1 MPGLASPVPAAAPPA
16 TAPPSVAAASS
27 PGTGAAANGS
37 GPPGDPAHG
46 SPPPGPAAAR
56 RRARPA
62 TAGVAAWLR
71 THPGQD
77 PGACAAC
84 VAATVL
90 LAVVIAVAFSGVGG
104 GLSSIGGTD
113 APEVTA
119 ATGLYFSLSDMD
131 AQVAN
136 VLLAGTDPALAGD
149 RPQYLA
155 TYASDRQT
163 AYADLQQAAVTAA
176 GNAPAERQ
184 LQSVLVD
191 VGTYEALA
199 ADVLLADQQPAA
211 TGGTASGTTPAGT
224 SGGQAE
230 AVGYYRQAT
239 NLMRTAILPKVS
251 SLASV
256 SSAKLNGSYT
266 AGRSD
271 AITGAIIALAAGIL
285 LVVLLAAFQVFLSA
299 RFRRTVN
306 PALAAATVVALAL
319 AIVSAGRL
327 DAEAS
332 HLKVAKQD
340 AFDSIVALSQARAVS
355 YAANADESRY
365 LADPGRASSYQQT
378 FLAESQQLAS
388 VGNVPLARYEPTLA
402 ADFAAYQA
410 NNADV
415 RFGGYLGAEF
425 RNITFPGERAA
436 AVAALKAYLFDERD
450 DHQLRQLAST
460 SPEAAAGFDTGMAPG
475 QSDWA
480 FYQYDKAL
488 VTLIGI
494 NQRAFTAA
502 IAAGEGGAAGWNGL
516 IPGGA
521 ALLIIVL
528 VLLGARPRLAEYR

>member
-1 MPGLASPVPAAAPPA
+1 MG
-16 TAPPSVAAASS
+16 
-27 PGTGAAANGS
+27 
-37 GPPGDPAHG
+37 
-46 SPPPGPAAAR
+46 
-56 RRARPA
+56 
-62 TAGVAAWLR
+62 
-71 THPGQD
+71 
-77 PGACAAC
+77 
-84 VAATVL
+84 
-90 LAVVIAVAFSGVGG
+90 VVIAAAFGGVSG
-104 GLSSIGGTD
+104 GLRAIGGTD

-119 ATGLYFSLSDMD
+119 ATGLYFSLNDMD

-136 VLLAGTDPALAGD
+136 VMLAGTDPALAGD

-176 GNAPAERQ
+176 GNPAAQRQ
-184 LQSVLVD
+184 LQSVLVN
-191 VGTYEALA
+191 VGKYEALA
-199 ADVLLADQQPAA
+199 ADALLADQQQAGAA
-211 TGGTASGTTPAGT
+211 PGTASSTPG
-224 SGGQAE
+224 E

-239 NLMRTAILPKVS
+239 DLMRTAILPQVS
-251 SLASV
+251 SLATV
-256 SSAKLNGSYT
+256 SSGKLDDSYA

-271 AITGAIIALAAGIL
+271 AITGVVIALAAGVL
-285 LVVLLAAFQVFLSA
+285 LVVLLVAFQVFLSG

-306 PALAAATVVALAL
+306 PALAAATVLALAL
-319 AIVSAGRL
+319 AVVTAGRL
-327 DAEAS
+327 GAEAS

-365 LADPGRASSYQQT
+365 LADPGRAATYQQS
-378 FLAESQQLAS
+378 FLAESQEIAS
-388 VGNVPLARYEPTLA
+388 AGNVPLARYEPTLA

-436 AVAALKAYLFDERD
+436 AVAALRAYLFYEHD

-460 SPEAAAGFDTGMAPG
+460 NPKAAARFDTGIAPG

-480 FYQYDKAL
+480 FGQSDKAL
-488 VTLIGI
+488 VALIGI

-502 IAAGEGGAAGWNGL
+502 VAAGEGSAAGWNGL
-516 IPGGA
+516 VPVGCA
-521 ALLIIVL
+521 VLIIAL